1 MPISRPTTTPRPT
14 AIDVTAPTITRERMS
29 RPYWSVPKG
38 WAADG
43 PCSRPPID
51 IASGSAGVQ
60 TRLSVAVATRAT
72 VIATPTRN
80 VRWRT
85 GRLVRADAGIEQD
98 VGEVDDDVDLNE
110 RGGDEE
116 GHALH
121 DRQVARGDGAER
133 EPAEAGQGE
142 HGFQNDR
149 ARHEVAELDPGH
161 RDHRD
166 QRIAEGVLADDRS
179 LVQPLGP
186 RGADV
191 VLAQHLQHGR
201 ARGPNQHRG
210 LEEAERRRRQEQ
222 RAQAGPEP
230 ARPALEAAG
239 LEPAEL
245 HREEEDQQ
253 QARPERRHRDANLRD
268 DHRQVVAR
276 APVARG
282 RLPDDGRLSEWHR
295 GA

>member
-1 MPISRPTTTPRPT
+1 MPISRPTTTPRPTAMMPT

-80 VRWRT
+80 VRWRA
-85 GRLVRADAGIEQD
+85 GRLVIADAGIEQN
-98 VGEVDDDVDLNE
+98 VGEIDGEIDQHD
-110 RGGDEE
+110 RGGHEE
-116 GHALH
+116 RHALH

-179 LVQPLGP
+179 LVQPLGA

-210 LEEAERRRRQEQ
+210 LADAERRRRQDQ
-222 RAQAGPEP
+222 PAQAGRDAARTAPAA
-230 ARPALEAAG
+230 ARP
-239 LEPAEL
+239 
-245 HREEEDQQ
+245 
-253 QARPERRHRDANLRD
+253 
-268 DHRQVVAR
+268 
-276 APVARG
+276 
-282 RLPDDGRLSEWHR
+282 S
-295 GA
+295 